1 MILFISS
8 IIGLIF
14 VTFLH
19 YGDKNKSNSTDE
31 CGNILNR
38 LAEKHKFMFA
48 LIHIAILSAAIVFAQ
63 KMTEDY
69 QYRTLS
75 AVKKA
80 DVINSEYFKNLD
92 EHKKELMKLYLLC
105 DNKLNAPLSPKIDC
119 SDLNID
125 LKNFSLYIPTHKLI
139 AIIEYFE
146 IDNFNE
152 SKNDKKVASD
162 NFEKQKE
169 LVEYIKN
176 AK

>member
-1 MILFISS
+1 
-8 IIGLIF
+8 
-14 VTFLH
+14 
-19 YGDKNKSNSTDE
+19 
-31 CGNILNR
+31 
-38 LAEKHKFMFA
+38 
-48 LIHIAILSAAIVFAQ
+48 
-63 KMTEDY
+63 
-69 QYRTLS
+69 
-75 AVKKA
+75 
-80 DVINSEYFKNLD
+80 
-92 EHKKELMKLYLLC
+92 MKLYLLC